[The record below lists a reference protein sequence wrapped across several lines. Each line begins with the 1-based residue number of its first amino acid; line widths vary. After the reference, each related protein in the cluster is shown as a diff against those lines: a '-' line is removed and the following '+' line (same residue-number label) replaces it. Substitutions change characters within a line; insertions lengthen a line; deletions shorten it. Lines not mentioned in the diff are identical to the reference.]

1 MITTVK
7 TYLPRLQEQF
17 PSVPLE
23 DIKRAVEYG
32 WRMLYYY
39 NLRGCDTLIN
49 STTHKYWFY
58 CGELTKD
65 SMKHFNYY
73 KRMLRRK
80 LRVMYSKKVKTWD
93 GFYYIGL
100 TDAEYNQLNKKG
112 PGRKKQLFTFYN
124 KLLLKSYDE
133 AYVYY
138 SWSKYIIKF
147 QYITDLGYSYFK
159 SELQCKNPETVIIKE
174 SPSTFQDILI
184 TNHKYTVL

>member
-23 DIKRAVEYG
+23 DIRRAVEYG

-58 CGELTKD
+58 CGELTKN

-80 LRVMYSKKVKTWD
+80 LRVMYSKKTKIWD

-159 SELQCKNPETVIIKE
+159 PKLQCKNPEIVIIKK